1 MSSRIPEEIWLG
13 VISELPRETMLEL
26 SQADRKFQR
35 ILRPYIFAEFDFCPY
50 TFGLNGE
57 ILLPSSIEWS
67 LKRLAFW
74 TSPEIAPFVSICD
87 MQSHSRPRCRRER
100 VSTGSI
106 DDPYTLLLA
115 FFERVVRFTNLRSLS
130 CFEMPLT
137 QTFLTNL
144 CRLPQLVTLSL
155 TNCREVPG
163 IDFSRLRFQ
172 SLRDLTLK
180 DNFSP
185 PATDHSHWL
194 ALLRPELLTDLEIRL
209 NSENSPNIDRQ
220 PSFPRVT
227 KLTLALGSSNDTPNI
242 RRFLAKFPGLETLE
256 ICEHPGQQNMKAAKP
271 LGPAPER
278 VFCPPLTAYK
288 GPVWTLNIFLHLPT
302 LTHLE
307 IAFCFAP
314 SDFITQVQTAG
325 VHSSVI
331 SLRFSVFTL
340 TSTEL
345 SAVCEFFPSLT
356 RLRVDIWAHQQPN
369 NHPEGQG
376 QVPQAFL
383 ETLAESTSA
392 LPPRLTQIA
401 LAWPKWNGEIDDAVY
416 PAFRRDLTAKYPS
429 ANAIWLCHF
438 NSMRLWRKT
447 NGEDEE
453 IKETAVTAT
462 GGISI
467 PNKDD
472 FAKVDTMREKYNSTW
487 DEVEYA

>member
-13 VISELPRETMLEL
+13 VISGLPRETMLEL

-87 MQSHSRPRCRRER
+87 MQSHSRSRSRRER

-130 CFEMPLT
+130 CFAMPFT

-144 CRLPQLVTLSL
+144 CRLPHLATLSL

-172 SLRDLTLK
+172 SLLGLTLK
-180 DNFSP
+180 DSSSP
-185 PATDHSHWL
+185 PATDHSPWL
-194 ALLRPELLTDLEIRL
+194 ALLRPELLTELEMRL
-209 NSENSPNIDRQ
+209 NSENIPNIDRQ

-227 KLTLALGSSNDTPNI
+227 KLTLALASSNDTPDI

-256 ICEHPGQQNMKAAKP
+256 ICDHPGQPDRKAANP
-271 LGPAPER
+271 LGRAPER
-278 VFCPPLTAYK
+278 VFCPLAAYK
-288 GPVWTLNIFLHLPT
+288 GPVWTLDTFLHLPT

-307 IAFCFAP
+307 IVFCFAP
-314 SDFITQVQTAG
+314 SDLITQVQIVG
-325 VHSSVI
+325 VQSSVT
-331 SLRFSVFTL
+331 SLRFSVFTF
-340 TSTEL
+340 TSTQL
-345 SAVCEFFPSLT
+345 SAVCEFFPALT
-356 RLRVDIWAHQQPN
+356 RLRVEIWAHRGHN
-369 NHPEGQG
+369 NHPDC
-376 QVPQAFL
+376 QVSQAFL

-416 PAFRRDLTAKYPS
+416 PAFRCDFTTKYPS
-429 ANAIWLCHF
+429 TTAIWLCHF

-447 NGEDEE
+447 NSGDEE
-453 IKETAVTAT
+453 IKETAVPAT

-467 PNKDD
+467 PNMDD
-472 FAKVDTMREKYNSTW
+472 FAKVEIMREKYNSTW
-487 DEVEYA
+487 DEVEDA